1 MSAFAKH
8 LILGQGI
15 AGTTLAHT
23 LLSRGE
29 SVWIVDDGFSHSSS
43 MVAAGIWNPIVFKR
57 MNKSWMAD
65 ECIPAMY
72 SFYREIEK
80 KINQSFFHPLPIY
93 RMHGSKQESDLWFE
107 KKTLPGYAAYMESNF
122 EPEIKGFKKP
132 KFGSC
137 EVSKT
142 GFVDVDT
149 FLKSSRTYFKKQ
161 AILTEAK
168 LVTESCLSGKVQIGD
183 TTLQFENVIDCRGA
197 KSAEEE
203 LWQFLP
209 FNLTKG
215 EVLTIEGPSIHLKA
229 IYNSGGFMLPVSDEK
244 YKVGATFEWKDLDP
258 TPTAKGKDELVSKI
272 SAWSTLPY
280 KIVGHNAGIRPTVK
294 DRRPLLGRH
303 PSHHNFLIFNG
314 LGAKGIMLA
323 PFLAKKFSE
332 YLISG
337 NPLDKS
343 FDISRFL

>member
-29 SVWIVDDGFSHSSS
+29 SVWIVDDGFVHSSS

-57 MNKSWMAD
+57 MNKSWLAD

-72 SFYREIEK
+72 AFYPEIEK
-80 KINQSFFHPLPIY
+80 RVNQTFFHPLPIF
-93 RMHGSKQESDLWFE
+93 RMHGSKEESDLWFE
-107 KKTLPGYAAYMESNF
+107 KKSLPGYKTYMESDI
-122 EPEIKGFKKP
+122 EPDVEGFVKP
-132 KFGSC
+132 PSGSC

-149 FLKSSRTYFKKQ
+149 FLKSSRAYFTSQ
-161 AILTEAK
+161 EIMFEAN
-168 LVTESCLSGKVQIGD
+168 LDAESCLGGSINIGEK
-183 TTLQFENVIDCRGA
+183 TLEFENVIDCRGA
-197 KSAEEE
+197 KTAEEE
-203 LWQFLP
+203 LWNFLP

-215 EVLTIEGPSIHLKA
+215 EVLTIEAPDFKLKA
-229 IYNSGGFMLPVSDEK
+229 IYNSGGFVLPTSKDL
-244 YKVGATFEWKDLDP
+244 YKIGATFEWKNLESVP
-258 TPTAKGKDELVSKI
+258 TEKGRKQLTQKI
-272 SAWSTLPY
+272 DNWTELPY
-280 KIVGHNAGIRPTVK
+280 NIVGHQAGIRPTVK
-294 DRRPLLGRH
+294 DRRPLIGRH
-303 PSHHNFLIFNG
+303 PNQKNLLIFNG

-323 PFLAKKFSE
+323 PFLAEELSE
-332 YLISG
+332 YLIEG
-337 NPLDKS
+337 TRLNIA